1 MKIGIDIDGVIFDFE
16 RQMNVYAELYDL
28 LVLEK
33 NGVINKNKF
42 SYLDKYD
49 WSLEEKRKFT
59 DEYLIKGTLNCSF
72 VPGVKESLE
81 LLTKENEVFII
92 TARGLINKETKKY
105 VSKRLMELDIKF
117 DNINFEVKDKLEKCK
132 SLNIELMIEDN
143 PEICEILS
151 KNGIKCLYLRDKNSP
166 KLEENEYLIEVN
178 NWGEIL
184 RYIINNKN
192 SKKECINI
200 LRR

>member
-1 MKIGIDIDGVIFDFE
+1 MRIGIDIDGVILDFE

-49 WSLEEKRKFT
+49 WTLEERQRFT
-59 DEYLIKGTLNCSF
+59 DEYLIKGTLNCGLM
-72 VPGVKESLE
+72 PGVKESLE
-81 LLTKENEVFII
+81 ILSKENDIYAI
-92 TARGLINKETKKY
+92 TARGLINKETKRY
-105 VSKRLMELDIKF
+105 VSKRLIGLDIKF
-117 DNINFEVKDKLEKCK
+117 DNIHFEVKDKLEKCK

-143 PEICEILS
+143 PEICEVLS
-151 KNGIKCLYLRDKNSP
+151 KNGIKCLYLRDINSP
-166 KLEENEYLIEVN
+166 KLVENEYLIEVD

-192 SKKECINI
+192 IKKECINI

>member
-1 MKIGIDIDGVIFDFE
+1 MRIGIDIDGVILDFE
-16 RQMNVYAELYDL
+16 RQMNVYAELYNL

-49 WSLEEKRKFT
+49 WTLEERQRFT
-59 DEYLIKGTLNCSF
+59 DEYLIKGTLNCGL

-81 LLTKENEVFII
+81 ILSKENDIYAI

-105 VSKRLMELDIKF
+105 VAKRLMALDIKF
-117 DNINFEVKDKLEKCK
+117 DNIHFEVKDKLEKCK

-143 PEICEILS
+143 PKICEVLS

-184 RYIINNKN
+184 RYLINNKDN
-192 SKKECINI
+192 KKVRGKENE
-200 LRR
+200 

>member
-1 MKIGIDIDGVIFDFE
+1 MRIGIDIDGVILDFE

-42 SYLDKYD
+42 SYLDKYN
-49 WSLEEKRKFT
+49 WTLEERQRFT
-59 DEYLIKGTLNCSF
+59 DEYLIKGTLNCSLM
-72 VPGVKESLE
+72 PGVKESLE
-81 LLTKENEVFII
+81 ILSKENDIYAI
-92 TARGLINKETKKY
+92 TARGLINKETKRY
-105 VSKRLMELDIKF
+105 VSKRLIALDIKF
-117 DNINFEVKDKLEKCK
+117 DNIHFEVKDKLEKCK
-132 SLNIELMIEDN
+132 NLNIELMIEDN
-143 PEICEILS
+143 PEICEVLS

-166 KLEENEYLIEVN
+166 KLVENEYLIEVN

-192 SKKECINI
+192 SKKVY
-200 LRR
+200 RK

>member
-1 MKIGIDIDGVIFDFE
+1 MRIGIDIDGVILDFE

-49 WSLEEKRKFT
+49 WTEEEKRRFT

-72 VPGVKESLE
+72 MPGIKESLE
-81 LLTKENEVFII
+81 ILSKENDIFVI
-92 TARGLINKETKKY
+92 TARGLINKETKIY

-117 DNINFEVKDKLEKCK
+117 DNIHFAVKDKLEKCK

-143 PEICEILS
+143 PEVCSLLS
-151 KNGIKCLYLRDKNSP
+151 KKGIKCLYLRDKNSP
-166 KLEENEYLIEVN
+166 KLVENEYLKEVN

-184 RYIINNKN
+184 RHLID
-192 SKKECINI
+192 NI
-200 LRR
+200 RR

>member
-1 MKIGIDIDGVIFDFE
+1 MRIGIDIDGVILDFE

-49 WSLEEKRKFT
+49 WTLEERQRFT
-59 DEYLIKGTLNCSF
+59 DEYLIKGTLNCSLM
-72 VPGVKESLE
+72 PGVKESLE
-81 LLTKENEVFII
+81 ILSKENDIYAI
-92 TARGLINKETKKY
+92 TARGLINKETKRY
-105 VSKRLMELDIKF
+105 VSKRLIALDIKF
-117 DNINFEVKDKLEKCK
+117 DNIHFEVKDKLEKCK
-132 SLNIELMIEDN
+132 NLNIELMIEDN
-143 PEICEILS
+143 PEICEVLS

-166 KLEENEYLIEVN
+166 KLVENEYLIEVN

-192 SKKECINI
+192 SKKVY
-200 LRR
+200 RK

>member
-1 MKIGIDIDGVIFDFE
+1 MRIGIDIDGVILDFE

-49 WSLEEKRKFT
+49 WTLEERQRFT
-59 DEYLIKGTLNCSF
+59 DEYLIKGTLNCGLM
-72 VPGVKESLE
+72 PGVKESLE
-81 LLTKENEVFII
+81 ILSKENDIYAI
-92 TARGLINKETKKY
+92 TARGLINKETKRY
-105 VSKRLMELDIKF
+105 VSKRLIGLDIKF
-117 DNINFEVKDKLEKCK
+117 DNIHFEVKDKLEKCK
-132 SLNIELMIEDN
+132 NLNIELMIEDN
-143 PEICEILS
+143 PEICEVLS

-166 KLEENEYLIEVN
+166 KLVENEYLIEVN

-192 SKKECINI
+192 IKKECINI

>member
-1 MKIGIDIDGVIFDFE
+1 
-16 RQMNVYAELYDL
+16 
-28 LVLEK
+28 
-33 NGVINKNKF
+33 
-42 SYLDKYD
+42 
-49 WSLEEKRKFT
+49 
-59 DEYLIKGTLNCSF
+59 
-72 VPGVKESLE
+72 
-81 LLTKENEVFII
+81 
-92 TARGLINKETKKY
+92 
-105 VSKRLMELDIKF
+105 
-117 DNINFEVKDKLEKCK
+117 
-132 SLNIELMIEDN
+132 MIEDN

>member
-1 MKIGIDIDGVIFDFE
+1 MRIGIDIDGVILDFE

-49 WSLEEKRKFT
+49 WTLEERQRFT
-59 DEYLIKGTLNCSF
+59 DEYLIKGTLNCGLM
-72 VPGVKESLE
+72 PGVKESLE
-81 LLTKENEVFII
+81 ILSKENDIYAI
-92 TARGLINKETKKY
+92 TARGLINKETKRY
-105 VSKRLMELDIKF
+105 VSKRLIGLDIKF
-117 DNINFEVKDKLEKCK
+117 DNIHFEVKDKLEKCK
-132 SLNIELMIEDN
+132 NLNIELMIEDN
-143 PEICEILS
+143 PEICEVLS

-166 KLEENEYLIEVN
+166 KLVENGYLIEVN

-192 SKKECINI
+192 SKKVY
-200 LRR
+200 RK